1 MKKLGTAIKTEIQHS
16 FPLEKDAKEKLD
28 ALGLKFMGA
37 RNLFFSRF
45 SGIGTIG
52 KYSRKYD
59 CHNQVIGE
67 NLISLAKVPARYW
80 KLALT
85 NVLGNIRTLIENVKQ
100 KIRKAMYNNQNLSAS
115 DRHYMNTVLKKD
127 KYLGEV
133 LNMKKLSEYL
143 YEKFDVNFRRLNS
156 LIRRYFRKY
165 RGKTPYSVKSNF
177 LVADSGTYKY
187 EDDKILK
194 ISTLIPRKRISVKMK
209 EEKRLSGNLILKWEE
224 CLHVYG
230 TQKFEVPDKVP
241 KENVVAIDKG
251 ESALITSIS
260 GRQYGNEYRNINKE
274 LINKQV
280 KKNANR
286 NRIFQHMKK
295 LEKKGELEKAGNMQ
309 ANNLGK
315 KKQEKLSGRI
325 RERSRS
331 YINRTVN
338 EFLDTEFPSEVVKE
352 DLSWEKKSR
361 KTGKGFRARIARWEK
376 GVLDDSLE
384 WKAYKSGIK
393 VTNVNPAYTSQVHH
407 ECGKFGKRNGRSF
420 RCSHCDKEMN
430 ADVNAAYNIMERK
443 NIKEITLYTSAIKVK
458 EYYKKLE
465 EGEMLPDKG

>member
-1 MKKLGTAIKTEIQHS
+1 MGTAIKTEIQHS
-16 FPLEKDAKEKLD
+16 FPLEKDARENID
-28 ALGLKFMGA
+28 ALGLKFRGA

-52 KYSRKYD
+52 KYSGKYD
-59 CHNQVIGE
+59 CRDQIIRE
-67 NLISLAKVPARYW
+67 NLISLAKIPARYW
-80 KLALT
+80 KLALA
-85 NVLGNIRTLIENVKQ
+85 NVLGNIKTLIENVKQ
-100 KIRKAMYNNQNLSAS
+100 KIKKAMYNNQNLSDS

-133 LNMKKLSEYL
+133 LNLKKLSEYL

-156 LIRRYFRKY
+156 LIRRYFRRY

-187 EDDKILK
+187 EDNKILK
-194 ISTLIPRKRISVKMK
+194 ISTLISRKRIPVKMK
-209 EEKRLSGNLILKWEE
+209 EEKRLAGNLILKWDE

-251 ESALITSIS
+251 ESVLITSTS
-260 GRQYGNEYRNINKE
+260 GKQYGNEYRNINKE
-274 LINKQV
+274 LIERQV
-280 KKNANR
+280 RKNANR
-286 NRIFQHMKK
+286 SRIFQHMKE
-295 LEKKGELEKAGNMQ
+295 LERKGELEKAENMRTS
-309 ANNLGK
+309 NLGK
-315 KKQEKLSGRI
+315 KKQEKFSNRI

-338 EFLDTEFPSEVVKE
+338 EFLDAELPSEVVKE

-361 KTGKGFRARIARWEK
+361 KKGKGFRARIARWEK

-420 RCSHCDKEMN
+420 RCPHCGKEMN

-443 NIKEITLYTSAIKVK
+443 NIKEITLYTSAEKVK
-458 EYYKKLE
+458 EYYEKLE
-465 EGEMLPDKG
+465 KGEMLPDKG

>member
-1 MKKLGTAIKTEIQHS
+1 MGTAIRTEIQDS

-28 ALGLKFMGA
+28 ALGLKFMRA

-52 KYSRKYD
+52 KYSGKYD
-59 CHNQVIGE
+59 CRDQIIVE
-67 NLISLAKVPARYW
+67 KLISLVRIPARYW
-80 KLALT
+80 KLALA
-85 NVLGNIRTLIENVKQ
+85 NVLGNIRTLVENVKQ
-100 KIRKAMYNNQNLSAS
+100 KIRKAMYNNQNLSSS
-115 DRHYMNTVLKKD
+115 DIHYMNTVLKKD

-156 LIRRYFRKY
+156 LIRRYFRRY

-187 EDDKILK
+187 KDDKILE
-194 ISTLIPRKRISVKMK
+194 ISTLIPRKRIPVKMK
-209 EEKRLSGNLILKWEE
+209 EKKRLSGNLILKWDE

-230 TQKFEVPDKVP
+230 TQKFEIPDGVPQEKI
-241 KENVVAIDKG
+241 VAIDKG

-260 GRQYGNEYRNINKE
+260 GRQYGNEYRNINRE
-274 LINKQV
+274 LIDRQV
-280 KKNANR
+280 RKNANR
-286 NRIFQHMKK
+286 NRIFRHMKE
-295 LEKKGELEKAGNMQ
+295 LERKGELEKAGNMQ
-309 ANNLGK
+309 ESNLGK
-315 KKQEKLSGRI
+315 KKQEKFSNRI

-331 YINRTVN
+331 YINMTVN
-338 EFLDTEFPSEVVKE
+338 EFLDAELPSEIIKE
-352 DLSWEKKSR
+352 DLSREKKSR
-361 KTGKGFRARIARWEK
+361 KKGKGFRARIARWEK

-384 WKAYKSGIK
+384 WKAYKSGIA

-420 RCSHCDKEMN
+420 WCPHCGKEMN

-443 NIKEITLYTSAIKVK
+443 DIKEITLYTSAAKVK
-458 EYYKKLE
+458 ECYEKLGK
-465 EGEMLPDKG
+465 GEMLPDKG

>member
-1 MKKLGTAIKTEIQHS
+1 MRKLGTAIRTEIQHS

-52 KYSRKYD
+52 KYGGKYD
-59 CHNQVIGE
+59 CRDQIIGE
-67 NLISLAKVPARYW
+67 NLISLAKIPARYW
-80 KLALT
+80 KLALA
-85 NVLGNIRTLIENVKQ
+85 NVLGNIRTLVENAKR
-100 KIRKAMYNNQNLSAS
+100 KIRKAMYNNQNLSSS

-143 YEKFDVNFRRLNS
+143 YEKFDVDFRRLNS
-156 LIRRYFRKY
+156 LIRRYFRRY

-187 EDDKILK
+187 EDNKILK
-194 ISTLIPRKRISVKMK
+194 ISTLISRKRIPVKMK
-209 EEKRLSGNLILKWEE
+209 EEKRLAGNLILKWDE

-230 TQKFEVPDKVP
+230 AQKFEVPDEVP
-241 KENVVAIDKG
+241 QENVVAIDKG
-251 ESALITSIS
+251 ESALITSTS
-260 GRQYGNEYRNINKE
+260 GRQYGNEYRNINRE
-274 LINKQV
+274 LIERQVEKNK
-280 KKNANR
+280 NR
-286 NRIFQHMKK
+286 SRIFQHMKK
-295 LEKKGELEKAGNMQ
+295 LEKKGKLEKAGNMQ
-309 ANNLGK
+309 TCNLGK
-315 KKQEKLSGRI
+315 KKQEKVSDRI

-338 EFLDTEFPSEVVKE
+338 EFLDAELPSEIIKE

-361 KTGKGFRARIARWEK
+361 KKGKGFRARISRWEK

-384 WKAYKSGIK
+384 WKAYKSGIA

-420 RCSHCDKEMN
+420 RCPHCGKEMD
-430 ADVNAAYNIMERK
+430 ADVNAAHNIMKRK
-443 NIKEITLYTSAIKVK
+443 NIKEITLYTSAEKVK
-458 EYYKKLE
+458 KYYEKLE
-465 EGEMLPDKG
+465 KGEMLPDKR

>member
-1 MKKLGTAIKTEIQHS
+1 MGTAIRTEIQYS
-16 FPLEKDAKEKLD
+16 FPLEKEAKEKLD
-28 ALGLKFMGA
+28 SLGLKFRGA

-52 KYSRKYD
+52 KYVGKYD
-59 CHNQVIGE
+59 CRDQIIEE
-67 NLISLAKVPARYW
+67 NLISLAKIPARYW
-80 KLALT
+80 KLALA

-133 LNMKKLSEYL
+133 LNMKKLPEYL
-143 YEKFDVNFRRLNS
+143 YEKFDVNFRRLTS
-156 LIRRYFRKY
+156 LIRRYFRRY

-187 EDDKILK
+187 KDDKILE

-209 EEKRLSGNLILKWEE
+209 EEKRLSGNLILKWDE

-230 TQKFEVPDKVP
+230 TQKFKIPDGVPQEKI
-241 KENVVAIDKG
+241 VAIDKG

-260 GRQYGNEYRNINKE
+260 GRQYGTEYRNINRE
-274 LINKQV
+274 LIDRQV
-280 KKNANR
+280 RKNANR
-286 NRIFQHMKK
+286 NRIFQHMK
-295 LEKKGELEKAGNMQ
+295 EFERKGELEKAGNMQ
-309 ANNLGK
+309 ASNLGK
-315 KKQEKLSGRI
+315 KKQEKFSNRI

-338 EFLDTEFPSEVVKE
+338 EFLDAELPSEIIKE

-361 KTGKGFRARIARWEK
+361 KAGKQEK
-376 GVLDDSLE
+376 
-384 WKAYKSGIK
+384 ASGQEFQDGKKEFLTIRLNGK
-393 VTNVNPAYTSQVHH
+393 PISQ
-407 ECGKFGKRNGRSF
+407 E
-420 RCSHCDKEMN
+420 
-430 ADVNAAYNIMERK
+430 
-443 NIKEITLYTSAIKVK
+443 
-458 EYYKKLE
+458 
-465 EGEMLPDKG
+465 

>member
-1 MKKLGTAIKTEIQHS
+1 MGTAIKTEIQHS

-28 ALGLKFMGA
+28 SLGLKFRGA

-52 KYSRKYD
+52 KYVGKYD
-59 CHNQVIGE
+59 CRDQIIEE
-67 NLISLAKVPARYW
+67 NLISLAKIPARYW

-85 NVLGNIRTLIENVKQ
+85 NVLENIRTIIENVKQ
-100 KIRKAMYNNQNLSAS
+100 KIRKAMYNNQNLNDS

-133 LNMKKLSEYL
+133 LNMKKLSGYL

-177 LVADSGTYKY
+177 LVADSGTYKF
-187 EDDKILK
+187 EDNKILK
-194 ISTLIPRKRISVKMK
+194 ISTLIPRKRIAVKMK
-209 EEKRLSGNLILKWEE
+209 EEKRLSGNLILKWNE

-230 TQKFEVPDKVP
+230 TQKFEVPDEVP
-241 KENVVAIDKG
+241 QENVVAIDKG
-251 ESALITSIS
+251 ESTLITSIS

-274 LINKQV
+274 LIERQV

-295 LEKKGELEKAGNMQ
+295 LEKKGELEKAGNIQ
-309 ANNLGK
+309 ASNLGK
-315 KKQEKLSGRI
+315 KKQEKLLGRI

-338 EFLDTEFPSEVVKE
+338 EFLNAELPSEIIKE
-352 DLSWEKKSR
+352 DLNWEKKNR
-361 KTGKGFRARIARWEK
+361 KNGRGFRARIARGEK
-376 GVLDDSLE
+376 GTLDDALE
-384 WKAYKSGIK
+384 WKAFKSGIT

-407 ECGKFGKRNGRSF
+407 ECKKFGKRNGRNF
-420 RCSHCDKEMN
+420 QCPYCGKEMD
-430 ADVNAAYNIMERK
+430 ADENAAYNIMERK

-458 EYYKKLE
+458 EYYEKLE
-465 EGEMLPDKG
+465 KGETLSSKG